1 MDVAFFISLTHKNFS
16 PALLLPIPASSL
28 FYGLFNLEMTMVSV
42 LHRELGYK
50 VEKLKYR
57 KVGGHA
63 AGDQNQIQISSWW
76 INHPRSVHAK
86 FYSRDWLI
94 QFIIN

>member
-1 MDVAFFISLTHKNFS
+1 MNFEFKMASLGNVVFIDRRIKDVAFLISLTHKNFS
-16 PALLLPIPASSL
+16 SALLLPIPASSL

-63 AGDQNQIQISSWW
+63 AGDQNQIQISSW
-76 INHPRSVHAK
+76 
-86 FYSRDWLI
+86 
-94 QFIIN
+94 

>member
-1 MDVAFFISLTHKNFS
+1 MNFEFKMASLGNVVFIDRRIMDVVFFISLTHKNFS
-16 PALLLPIPASSL
+16 SALLLPIPASSL

-63 AGDQNQIQISSWW
+63 AGDQNQIQISSW
-76 INHPRSVHAK
+76 
-86 FYSRDWLI
+86 
-94 QFIIN
+94 